1 VIGAAEAR
9 RIAQMELSTVI
20 QGDDAQFA
28 PLRDAI
34 IGDPVLVRTVF
45 GEPSYWMAPACIA
58 EHVAG
63 FVRILGS
70 GRVASVGT
78 FCTNP
83 SRLASCPAIVTG
95 IDRAEAA
102 RRAAERIRI
111 EEGDVALEPVYVHD
125 GPYGREAW
133 LVAVRRH
140 DRPDRWIFVTAAF
153 TYERPSGEMRDT
165 TRE

>member
-1 VIGAAEAR
+1 VIDAAEAR
-9 RIAQMELSTVI
+9 RIAQRELSTLI

-34 IGDPVLVRTVF
+34 IGDPVLVHTVF

-58 EHVAG
+58 GHVAG
-63 FVRILGS
+63 FVRVLGS

-78 FCTNP
+78 FCTSP
-83 SRLASCPAIVTG
+83 SHLASCPAVVTG

-102 RRAAERIRI
+102 RRAAAQIRT
-111 EEGDVALEPVYVHD
+111 EAGDVALEPVYVHD

-140 DRPDRWIFVTAAF
+140 NQAHRWIFVTPAF
-153 TYERPSGEMRDT
+153 TYQRPSGEVRDT